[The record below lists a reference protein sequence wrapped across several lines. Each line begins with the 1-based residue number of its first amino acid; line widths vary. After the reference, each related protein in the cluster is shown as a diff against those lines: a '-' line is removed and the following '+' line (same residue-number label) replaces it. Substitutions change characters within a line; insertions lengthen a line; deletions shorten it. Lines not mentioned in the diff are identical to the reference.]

1 MKLNADKWFT
11 EVYPDD
17 GCALSL
23 EFSEKLHEEKTG
35 WQKLEVYQTTGFG
48 RLMLLDGCIM
58 LTDRDNFIYHEMMTH
73 PALCSHPDPKRV
85 LIIGGGDCGC
95 LREVL
100 KHKDIKHAHQVD
112 LDESRPRLIPVTERP
127 DRNLVL
133 EQRSWLGLR
142 SRS

>member
-48 RLMLLDGCIM
+48 RLMLLR
-58 LTDRDNFIYHEMMTH
+58 LH
-73 PALCSHPDPKRV
+73 
-85 LIIGGGDCGC
+85 
-95 LREVL
+95 
-100 KHKDIKHAHQVD
+100 HANRQGQLH
-112 LDESRPRLIPVTERP
+112 LP
-127 DRNLVL
+127 
-133 EQRSWLGLR
+133 
-142 SRS
+142 